1 MKFKDIVTI
10 LSGIGVLIGIYLFL
24 ARGDQTA
31 KIIAV
36 IAENTTAGI
45 KTLQGR

>member
-1 MKFKDIVTI
+1 MNQIVTV

-24 ARGDQTA
+24 SKGTQTVN
-31 KIIAV
+31 IIDT
-36 IAENTTAGI
+36 IAENSIKGI